1 MFTLKQSLGVIGGK
15 PNHAHYF
22 IGFNGKNYFCS
33 LYNVYCIGLEL
44 SSVMARIRMCIRVC
58 IQWRIQSLF
67 GRTGSPAARFF
78 FQVALRGVS
87 RLAKTAF
94 ANICFFG
101 AVACVLRIF
110 PEDQKYFQCK
120 CLK

>member
-1 MFTLKQSLGVIGGK
+1 M
-15 PNHAHYF
+15 
-22 IGFNGKNYFCS
+22 
-33 LYNVYCIGLEL
+33 
-44 SSVMARIRMCIRVC
+44 
-58 IQWRIQSLF
+58 
-67 GRTGSPAARFF
+67 
-78 FQVALRGVS
+78 VAFVVVS

-110 PEDQKYFQCK
+110 TEDQKYFQYK